1 LQANCREQD
10 VFLIQTLSAPVQ
22 DHLVEL
28 LLMLDAARG
37 ASASRITAVIPH
49 YSYARSD
56 KKDQPRI
63 SIGGRLV
70 ADLLATAGASRVL
83 TMALHSPQVHGFF
96 SVPTDHLH
104 AMGEFARYFS
114 RYDLSHAVVVSP
126 DLGNAKNAAA
136 LAKRLGTPVA
146 AGAKE
151 RISDTQVQIT
161 AIIGD
166 VKGRDVIVLDDEIAN
181 GGSMIELMR
190 HLRQHGARTIRIACT
205 HGIFAKDAVQRLCAQ
220 PDLIELVCTDTM
232 PIAESGKVDK
242 LTVLSI
248 APALAEAMR
257 RINSGESVS
266 ALFQDPPKDE
276 KIVAVG

>member
-1 LQANCREQD
+1 MSQIAVFSGSAHPQLARDICASLGVPLLPTNLKRFSNDCLEVQLQANCREQD

-104 AMGEFARYFS
+104 AIHIIRKVLLRVQSYFDYVIIKHS
-114 RYDLSHAVVVSP
+114 IS
-126 DLGNAKNAAA
+126 LG
-136 LAKRLGTPVA
+136 
-146 AGAKE
+146 
-151 RISDTQVQIT
+151 
-161 AIIGD
+161 
-166 VKGRDVIVLDDEIAN
+166 
-181 GGSMIELMR
+181 
-190 HLRQHGARTIRIACT
+190 H
-205 HGIFAKDAVQRLCAQ
+205 
-220 PDLIELVCTDTM
+220 
-232 PIAESGKVDK
+232 
-242 LTVLSI
+242 
-248 APALAEAMR
+248 
-257 RINSGESVS
+257 
-266 ALFQDPPKDE
+266 
-276 KIVAVG
+276 